1 MEELQKELQE
11 LEGQKEQA
19 KALFMKLQ
27 GAIEYVQAKIEQ
39 KKVASEEKSVV
50 KKKK

>member
-1 MEELQKELQE
+1 MEKLQAELAELQKQ
-11 LEGQKEQA
+11 QEQA

-27 GAIEYVQAKIEQ
+27 GAIEYLEAKIEQ
-39 KKVASEEKSVV
+39 EKAESSEKPVA

>member
-1 MEELQKELQE
+1 MADLQAELQE
-11 LEGQKEQA
+11 LEKQQENA

-27 GAIEYVQAKIEQ
+27 GAIEYLQAKIEQ
-39 KKVASEEKSVV
+39 ENTPSEEKTVV